1 MAPKRKISAQLSTEK
16 LSKLLT
22 PIELSTIKNS
32 NIIKKLELALPDA
45 DDDGKK
51 IEVQRLKN
59 ELDEVNL
66 L

>member
-1 MAPKRKISAQLSTEK
+1 MAPKRKISAQLSTDK
-16 LSKLLT
+16 LAKLLT

-32 NIIKKLELALPDA
+32 NIIKKLELALPDG

-66 L
+66 